1 MELLLILARR
11 VQRVL
16 RDVQDLL
23 AHRVNPVMLVHRD
36 IGVFLVLHSILERLA
51 LPVFKELLAL
61 PLRQAPQA
69 LQAIRV
75 I

>member
-1 MELLLILARR
+1 
-11 VQRVL
+11 
-16 RDVQDLL
+16 
-23 AHRVNPVMLVHRD
+23 MLVHRD

-75 I
+75 IWDPQETRAPQE